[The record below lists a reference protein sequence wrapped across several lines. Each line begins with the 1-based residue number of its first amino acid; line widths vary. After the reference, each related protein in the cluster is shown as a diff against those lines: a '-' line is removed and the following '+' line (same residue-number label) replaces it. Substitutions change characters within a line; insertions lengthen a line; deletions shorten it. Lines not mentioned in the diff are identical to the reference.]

1 MLAPH
6 FVSRW
11 LAQTMPGITLLRHYP
26 RAWWAYDWRAGI
38 SVAAVAI
45 PVGVAYAQLAGM
57 SPVAGLY
64 ASILPLLAYALFGSS
79 RQLIVGPDA
88 ATCAMIFSTLAPIAA
103 GDAALYVSLSVSLAL
118 LTGLFCLIAS
128 RLRLGFLADFLS
140 PPILAGFLNGV
151 AISIVVGQLGK
162 VLGFNFSDNGLIER
176 LIELPFKILEAHP
189 ITAAIGLGTLL
200 IQQLARR
207 LLPSLPSALVAM
219 VMAGLIVFVFRL
231 DQHGVSVIGALPA
244 GLPTVHWPVLPYS
257 QLGELLG
264 AAAGL
269 ALISFSSA
277 MLTARSFAAKNRYD
291 IDADRE
297 FTALGMANIAAGFS
311 QGFAISG
318 ADSRTAVNDAM
329 GGKSQMV
336 SIVAALTIAIA
347 MLLLTPALYFVP
359 IAALGAVLITASLG
373 LMNFASIQHFRLL
386 GRGEWLIAIVT
397 LIGVACVGVMQGML
411 FAVLLSTLRLLI
423 HLARPHEARLGVY
436 PTGQSFHDLKHHPDA
451 QEIAGLLVYRFES
464 PLNFFNANFFRQRV
478 LSLVDGSASPV
489 KWVVID
495 VTTISQ
501 IDAAG
506 EQAMWQLQQALAE
519 REIRLALAGRKRQI
533 ERRAQMQ
540 GQLERVKRD
549 FLLFSTLKR
558 ARIAYENDLQA
569 QHDLNHRPEGAAA

>member
-1 MLAPH
+1 M
-6 FVSRW
+6 
-11 LAQTMPGITLLRHYP
+11 
-26 RAWWAYDWRAGI
+26 
-38 SVAAVAI
+38 
-45 PVGVAYAQLAGM
+45 
-57 SPVAGLY
+57 
-64 ASILPLLAYALFGSS
+64 
-79 RQLIVGPDA
+79 
-88 ATCAMIFSTLAPIAA
+88 
-103 GDAALYVSLSVSLAL
+103 
-118 LTGLFCLIAS
+118 
-128 RLRLGFLADFLS
+128 
-140 PPILAGFLNGV
+140 
-151 AISIVVGQLGK
+151 
-162 VLGFNFSDNGLIER
+162 
-176 LIELPFKILEAHP
+176 
-189 ITAAIGLGTLL
+189 
-200 IQQLARR
+200 
-207 LLPSLPSALVAM
+207 
-219 VMAGLIVFVFRL
+219 
-231 DQHGVSVIGALPA
+231 
-244 GLPTVHWPVLPYS
+244 LPYS

-451 QEIAGLLVYRFES
+451 QEIEGLLVYRFES
-464 PLNFFNANFFRQRV
+464 PLNFF
-478 LSLVDGSASPV
+478 
-489 KWVVID
+489 
-495 VTTISQ
+495 
-501 IDAAG
+501 
-506 EQAMWQLQQALAE
+506 
-519 REIRLALAGRKRQI
+519 
-533 ERRAQMQ
+533 
-540 GQLERVKRD
+540 
-549 FLLFSTLKR
+549 
-558 ARIAYENDLQA
+558 
-569 QHDLNHRPEGAAA
+569 